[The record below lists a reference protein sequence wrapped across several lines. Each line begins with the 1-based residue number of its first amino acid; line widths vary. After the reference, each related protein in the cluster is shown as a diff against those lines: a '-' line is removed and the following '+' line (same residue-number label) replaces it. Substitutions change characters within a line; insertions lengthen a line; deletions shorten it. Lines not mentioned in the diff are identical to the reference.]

1 MLRARRRLVSVL
13 PFVALGVLLVLSGC
27 DSGKTLPAG
36 KGDGGGAPP
45 VAQPLQ
51 LAFVVN
57 NPSDFWIIARA
68 GIRKAEREF
77 NVAVDYQVPGQG
89 TAAQQRQI
97 IETLIA
103 KGVKGMAVSVLDP
116 KGAIGILNDASK
128 VMPVI
133 TQDSDCP
140 ESNRVAY
147 IGTDNVEA
155 GRVAGAE
162 IKKALPDG
170 GKIALFVGKLDV
182 ANARERKRGIEEA
195 IKGTKIEIVESFTD
209 EGLRPTAQ
217 TNVRNAL
224 DKYPDLK
231 CLVGLWS
238 YNAPAII
245 KVVKEKGLTGKIKVV
260 GFDEEGPTLDGI
272 DEGVVQS
279 TVIQQPFEF
288 GYLSIR
294 ALASLAR
301 KEDPGL
307 PENGLAYVPVRVID
321 KGNLKEFRT
330 KVEEMM
336 REGRG

>member
-1 MLRARRRLVSVL
+1 MSLHLVRFRVMMLRARWRLVSAF
-13 PFVALGVLLVLSGC
+13 PCVALGALLLLSGC
-27 DSGKTLPAG
+27 DSSDK
-36 KGDGGGAPP
+36 
-45 VAQPLQ
+45 LQ

-182 ANARERKRGIEEA
+182 ANARERKQGIEEA

-301 KEDPGL
+301 KEDAGL
-307 PENGLAYVPVRVID
+307 PKNGLAYVPVRVID